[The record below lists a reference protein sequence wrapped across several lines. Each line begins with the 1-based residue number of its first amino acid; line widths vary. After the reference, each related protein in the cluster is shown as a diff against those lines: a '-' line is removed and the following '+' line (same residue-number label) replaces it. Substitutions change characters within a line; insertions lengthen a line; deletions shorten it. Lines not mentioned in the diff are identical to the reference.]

1 MKYTYQLVSVPS
13 GKVAL
18 CLVKDDDVAA
28 LYQGSLKR
36 CQELLSDIKSG
47 KRNILGNMVL
57 ETVEM
62 EIKEG

>member
-18 CLVKDDDVAA
+18 CLVNEDEFAPI
-28 LYQGSLKR
+28 YQGSLKR
-36 CQELLSDIKSG
+36 CHELLSDIKSG
-47 KRNILGNMVL
+47 RRNILGNMVL